1 MKRWGSI
8 LLVVGAVAFAGV
20 TQAAGNHGGGHGEG
34 GHGGHGEARTESGGG
49 DAHTMGQGHATGHGH
64 SGGHASAAGEPGN
77 AAEAARTI
85 DVVMGEPG
93 EFRFTPDRI
102 QIKAG
107 ETVRFRARNAGK
119 LPHEIVLGDPAEL
132 QEHAKAMRE
141 QPAMAHKD
149 ANSLTLEPGKAGEL
163 VWRFTN
169 PGEFQFACLVPGH
182 FEAGMKGT
190 AVVNQ

>member
-1 MKRWGSI
+1 MKRWGCI
-8 LLVVGAVAFAGV
+8 LLLVGAPAFVGIA
-20 TQAAGNHGGGHGEG
+20 QAAGGHGGGHGDG
-34 GHGGHGEARTESGGG
+34 GHAGHGEARIEKGGG
-49 DAHTMGQGHATGHGH
+49 GGHMTGHGH
-64 SGGHASAAGEPGN
+64 AGGHASAAGEAGN
-77 AAEAARTI
+77 AAQAGRTI

-93 EFRFTPDRI
+93 EFRFTPDHI
-102 QIKAG
+102 QVKAG
-107 ETVRFRARNAGK
+107 ETVRFRVRNAGK
-119 LPHEIVLGDPAEL
+119 LPHEIVLGDAAEL

-149 ANSLTLEPGKAGEL
+149 ANSLTLEPGKTGEL

>member
-8 LLVVGAVAFAGV
+8 LLVVGAVAFAGI

-34 GHGGHGEARTESGGG
+34 GHSGHGEARTESGGG
-49 DAHTMGQGHATGHGH
+49 AHMMEHGHG
-64 SGGHASAAGEPGN
+64 GGHGSAAGEPGN
-77 AAEAARTI
+77 PAQAERTI

-107 ETVRFRARNAGK
+107 ETVRFRVRNAGK

-132 QEHAKAMRE
+132 QDHAKAMRE

-149 ANSLTLEPGKAGEL
+149 ANSLTLEPGKAGAL